1 MPKIK
6 DNVDLQIFI
15 DKYDF
20 KAEYDKDTGKII
32 ELYRIQGFYIR
43 ERRIKKME
51 DEIQDK
57 LEEIYN
63 FRIDVKFKD
72 SRQYEV
78 YAQIDN
84 EKAFTIL
91 ILYDARST
99 IEANIR
105 NIKNR
110 IDAEI
115 VELFRRKEK

>member
-1 MPKIK
+1 
-6 DNVDLQIFI
+6 
-15 DKYDF
+15 
-20 KAEYDKDTGKII
+20 
-32 ELYRIQGFYIR
+32 
-43 ERRIKKME
+43 ME

-72 SRQYEV
+72 FRQYEV
-78 YAQIDN
+78 YARIDN
-84 EKAFTIL
+84 EKAFAIP
-91 ILYDARST
+91 ILYDARAT
-99 IEANIR
+99 LEANIT

>member
-1 MPKIK
+1 
-6 DNVDLQIFI
+6 
-15 DKYDF
+15 
-20 KAEYDKDTGKII
+20 
-32 ELYRIQGFYIR
+32 
-43 ERRIKKME
+43 ME
-51 DEIQDK
+51 DEIQEK

-72 SRQYEV
+72 YRQYEV
-78 YAQIDN
+78 YARIDN
-84 EKAFTIL
+84 EKAFCFP

-99 IEANIR
+99 IEANIT

>member
-1 MPKIK
+1 
-6 DNVDLQIFI
+6 
-15 DKYDF
+15 
-20 KAEYDKDTGKII
+20 
-32 ELYRIQGFYIR
+32 
-43 ERRIKKME
+43 ME

-72 SRQYEV
+72 FRQYEV
-78 YAQIDN
+78 YARIDN
-84 EKAFTIL
+84 EKAFTIS

-99 IEANIR
+99 LDANIS

>member
-1 MPKIK
+1 
-6 DNVDLQIFI
+6 
-15 DKYDF
+15 
-20 KAEYDKDTGKII
+20 
-32 ELYRIQGFYIR
+32 
-43 ERRIKKME
+43 ME

-72 SRQYEV
+72 FRQYEI

-84 EKAFTIL
+84 EKAFTIS
-91 ILYDARST
+91 ILYDAKST
-99 IEANIR
+99 LEANIT

>member
-1 MPKIK
+1 
-6 DNVDLQIFI
+6 
-15 DKYDF
+15 
-20 KAEYDKDTGKII
+20 
-32 ELYRIQGFYIR
+32 
-43 ERRIKKME
+43 ME

-72 SRQYEV
+72 FRQYEV
-78 YAQIDN
+78 YARIDN
-84 EKAFTIL
+84 EKEFCIP

-99 IEANIR
+99 IEANII
-105 NIKNR
+105 NIRNR